1 MKVLS
6 DEVKR
11 KQYDT
16 YGAAGFD
23 PHRAG
28 ANQQQYYRAGGT
40 SIDPEE
46 LFRKI
51 FGEFTGGMHF
61 GNIHNIFEQRPEVR
75 TPVAVAST
83 FSLELAKQTCT
94 ECVIEV

>member
-1 MKVLS
+1 MSGKPGLCPFCYFCVKVLS

-16 YGAAGFD
+16 YGSVGYDPNHAG
-23 PHRAG
+23 G
-28 ANQQQYYRAGGT
+28 GQQQYYRARGT

-51 FGEFTGGMHF
+51 FGDFTGGMGF
-61 GNIHNIFEQRPEVR
+61 GDIHNMFEQRPEV
-75 TPVAVAST
+75 
-83 FSLELAKQTCT
+83 
-94 ECVIEV
+94 